1 MDVLEEKRNRKKG
14 ITPLMATLLLIS
26 FAVAVGVVV
35 MNLGSAQVE
44 ESAQCPINIGL
55 VLSNI
60 GGEDQLCYDA
70 GSKELKFTLEN
81 GINIKVE
88 GLIVNIIGTEKAESY
103 EFNDAKVGK
112 AGTYLGKA
120 NYDSAAAG
128 EIRQLKISPK
138 IVLYDT
144 EQICTEQALVAETV
158 RNC

>member
-55 VLSNI
+55 KLSNI

-70 GSKELKFTLEN
+70 GSKSLKFTLEN
-81 GINIKVE
+81 GVNIKVE

-103 EFNDAKVGK
+103 ELNDAKVGK
-112 AGTYLGKA
+112 AGTYMGKA
-120 NYDSAAAG
+120 GYDSGVAG

-138 IVLYDT
+138 VVLYDT
-144 EQICTEQALVAETV
+144 EQICSEQALVAEKV